1 MLPSRLGLRF
11 ALEALFLLLLAIGA
25 GLADLRPALIV
36 LVMAVAWVLVALIEF
51 TAERIAASPISYI
64 LPEPAPTEE
73 RDAEQVFWPGPE
85 ERTVVA
91 PPLRPAEPEAAEPV
105 LKPETVAEPEP
116 EPEGEPVPE
125 QAAEPQPESLEP
137 PAPAGRRGLL
147 RRHEPEPEEEL
158 PEQPA
163 QPEPE
168 SLEPPAP
175 VPRRGLLRRREPEP
189 EGEPVP
195 EQAAEPEPESLERPA
210 PARRRRLLRRREPEL
225 EEELPEQAAEP
236 EPESL
241 EPPAPARRRR
251 LLRRRERAP
260 EPIPPPPPRHVKL
273 LPRRSSPEPSRAAQ
287 EVAELFGSGEDG
299 DPSKRE
305 ESGT

>member
-73 RDAEQVFWPGPE
+73 GDAEQVFWPGPE

-147 RRHEPEPEEEL
+147 RRHEPEPE
-158 PEQPA
+158 
-163 QPEPE
+163 
-168 SLEPPAP
+168 
-175 VPRRGLLRRREPEP
+175 
-189 EGEPVP
+189 GEPVP

-236 EPESL
+236 EPESI
-241 EPPAPARRRR
+241 EPPAPAPRRG
-251 LLRRRERAP
+251 LFRRRERAP